1 MNKLNKLNKL
11 ILAAALGVAGVA
23 TLPAQ
28 AATATGNFDVNIN
41 LTSACIYAKTSDVQ
55 FNYTSFQ
62 STVQAQTTAGGFT
75 VKCTN
80 LLPYTMALDSAGSY
94 TDAAVNLAYTLALSA
109 AGGTGNGAAQAYSV
123 TGAMAANQSG
133 NCATVGGACTNASS
147 TNKQRTLT
155 ITY

>member
-1 MNKLNKLNKL
+1 MKKL
-11 ILAAALGVAGVA
+11 ILVTALGFASILSA
-23 TLPAQ
+23 PAQ

-41 LTSACIYAKTSDVQ
+41 LTSACVYAKTSDVQ

-62 STVQAQTTAGGFT
+62 AAAQVQTTAGGFT

-109 AGGTGNGAAQAYSV
+109 AGGTGNGAAQTYSV
-123 TGAMAANQSG
+123 TGSMAANQSG
-133 NCATVGGACTNASS
+133 NCATTGGACNNSASA
-147 TNKQRTLT
+147 NKQRTLT